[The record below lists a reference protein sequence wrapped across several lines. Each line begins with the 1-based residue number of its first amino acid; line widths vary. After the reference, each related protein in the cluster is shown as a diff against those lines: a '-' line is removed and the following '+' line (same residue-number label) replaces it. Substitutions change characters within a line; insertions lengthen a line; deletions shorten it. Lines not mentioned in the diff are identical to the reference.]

1 MSQVALEKAK
11 PKCAPAPTAVP
22 GTTWFGL
29 MVATWSVF
37 VTLVVVSPATLDDAY
52 DWLRRLSA
60 VPEVLMW
67 IVTLPWTLVY
77 LVLESSWV
85 EWLRA
90 LVVVLIVTVHLSV
103 SAPRAKR

>member
-11 PKCAPAPTAVP
+11 PKCIQAPTAVP

-37 VTLVVVSPATLDDAY
+37 VTLALVSPSTLDDAY
-52 DWLRRLSA
+52 DWLRALSA
-60 VPEVLMW
+60 VPEILIW
-67 IVTLPWTLVY
+67 IVTLPWTLAY

-85 EWLRA
+85 EWLR
-90 LVVVLIVTVHLSV
+90 S
-103 SAPRAKR
+103 SWSS